1 MKVSWRYCS
10 ESFRISDSRE
20 DFIEA
25 PDEDRDIKFLLL
37 K

>member
-1 MKVSWRYCS
+1 MKVSWWYCS
-10 ESFRISDSRE
+10 ESFRISDPQE

-25 PDEDRDIKFLLL
+25 SDEDRDIKFLLL